1 MPIGN
6 LADKI
11 SSSDKDAVRRKNN
24 PSEYE
29 EGFGDDMGEFNFD
42 FADDIDDEGGE
53 DGFDSLD
60 GFGDSNGSSGFD
72 SFGDSSSGFDS
83 FGSGGFDSFGSGDF
97 GSSFGGASTVTQT
110 ESKPDTFDIAL
121 EAGGEAAKASW
132 QMILEIA
139 KSTKSRN
146 ADDWGTLSKNYIKLG
161 TIFIILS
168 IALAIFG
175 MLSGLG
181 VLSFGG
187 LPMQILLSGLLVA
200 STGLVGIG
208 MSAMKIVNSDGARIS
223 DVYEDDYST
232 NDLDDVDVEED
243 SVFENEDSFG
253 SDTDDE
259 FDSLMADIFNEEEE
273 EDDYIEPEE
282 EDEQEEVIEKAD
294 LDSIVSN
301 VPSDVRI
308 ITREF
313 LYNTFKPMFPC
324 NTSGFSEQVELDPE
338 SDEFAN
344 LETLCMK
351 AMAQAAKKDVEEL
364 TCVLE
369 QATETKF
376 CYMLKI
382 SREKGKIN
390 LDDIKNEMEAWF
402 RSGVNDKSVNAVVDI
417 DGGFY
422 SIIISKGET
431 AVVTFGD
438 CFKLKEVENFY
449 LDSKKI
455 LPIIAGIDDLGNPI
469 LVDAKNYSTML
480 IAGKP
485 RSGKSWY
492 VDSLVISMMAFN
504 TPEDVQFLIIDPK
517 ESYLFKTIALMPHV
531 CGLHNHKNILQI
543 LKDII
548 DLEGKRRKDLF
559 DANRC
564 DDIWAVRKKG
574 IKIPVLYVVIDE
586 FMTIA
591 GDLGKQAT
599 ELTTLMNTIISQ
611 LPSQGIRL
619 LFVPHRAQGVV
630 DKTTRTLVDYI
641 AAVRADNDTVKETLG
656 VNKFNRNLS
665 NPGDTALKLADHP
678 EAEFVRGAAITTS
691 DEDNTE
697 LIRYIA
703 KTFYKMGV
711 DIPDMATIGCGFNR
725 DEAYIE
731 DELAYTS
738 NSNRVQYNLDDVS
751 DIDLSV
757 YENKN

>member
-1 MPIGN
+1 MAIGN

-11 SSSDKDAVRRKNN
+11 SSSDKDAVRKKNN

-29 EGFGDDMGEFNFD
+29 EGFGDDVESFGFSFE
-42 FADDIDDEGGE
+42 DDEGSSGDSE
-53 DGFDSLD
+53 FDSLD
-60 GFGDSNGSSGFD
+60 GFGISDTGDSFSGFDNNGFD
-72 SFGDSSSGFDS
+72 SFDS
-83 FGSGGFDSFGSGDF
+83 FGNDGLLNS
-97 GSSFGGASTVTQT
+97 GSSQSNV
-110 ESKPDTFDIAL
+110 ESSPDAL
-121 EAGGEAAKASW
+121 DTLIDTGGEAVKSSW
-132 QMILEIA
+132 EMIVAIA

-146 ADDWGTLSKNYIKLG
+146 ADDWGMLSKNYIKLG
-161 TIFIILS
+161 AFIVALS
-168 IALAIFG
+168 IGLGIFG
-175 MLSGLG
+175 VISGVNALK
-181 VLSFGG
+181 FGRI
-187 LPMQILLSGLLVA
+187 PIQVLLSGLLVM

-208 MSAMKIVNSDGARIS
+208 TAAIKILNSDGVRVDDGS
-223 DVYEDDYST
+223 YETEEEQELEDIENTD
-232 NDLDDVDVEED
+232 NDLFNFDSNEED
-243 SVFENEDSFG
+243 A
-253 SDTDDE
+253 DE
-259 FDSLMADIFNEEEE
+259 EFNSLMSDIFGDTE
-273 EDDYIEPEE
+273 EDDYIEPEPEIADKSE
-282 EDEQEEVIEKAD
+282 EDTNTKVD
-294 LDSIVSN
+294 LKKIVEN
-301 VPSDVRI
+301 VPSDIRI

-324 NTSGFSEQVELDPE
+324 NTAGFSEQKEIDVE

-351 AMAQAAKKDVEEL
+351 AMAQAAKKDISEL
-364 TCVLE
+364 SCRLE
-369 QATETKF
+369 QAIETKF

-382 SREKGKIN
+382 TREKGKIS

-422 SIIISKGET
+422 SIILSKGET
-431 AVVTFGD
+431 AIVTFGD
-438 CFKLKEVENFY
+438 CFKLKEVEEFY
-449 LDSKKI
+449 LNTKKV
-455 LPIIAGIDDLGNPI
+455 LPIIAGIDDLGHPI

-492 VDSLVISMMAFN
+492 VDSLLISMMSFN

-531 CGLHNHKNILQI
+531 CGIHNHKDILLI

-564 DDIWAVRKKG
+564 DDIWAIRKKG
-574 IKIPVLYVVIDE
+574 IKLPVLYIVIDE
-586 FMTIA
+586 FMTIV
-591 GDLGKQAT
+591 GDLGKKSS
-599 ELTTLMNTIISQ
+599 ELITLMNTIISQ

-665 NPGDTALKLADHP
+665 NPGDTAIKLADHP
-678 EAEFVRGAAITTS
+678 DAEFVRGAAITTS

-697 LIRYIA
+697 LIRYLA

-711 DIPDMATIGCGFNR
+711 DIPDMKTIGCGFNR
-725 DEAYIE
+725 NEDYVK
-731 DELAYTS
+731 DELEYCSDTT
-738 NSNRVQYNLDDVS
+738 RVQYDFNDTSDINLDDYTSEKVS
-751 DIDLSV
+751 LQ
-757 YENKN
+757 K